1 MNDSMINPSIVK
13 LLDKVDNR
21 YSLVVATSR
30 RARQIID
37 GVEPSVD
44 KKDRK
49 PLTIAIDEVNEGN
62 IEVQEGQDKSISLM
76 EAKLEE
82 TLAEDSVVGIE
93 VGVEE
98 GIE

>member
-37 GVEPSVD
+37 GIEPSVD

-62 IEVQEGQDKSISLM
+62 IEVQEGQDKSVSLA

-82 TLAEDSVVGIE
+82 ALTEEGELGVE